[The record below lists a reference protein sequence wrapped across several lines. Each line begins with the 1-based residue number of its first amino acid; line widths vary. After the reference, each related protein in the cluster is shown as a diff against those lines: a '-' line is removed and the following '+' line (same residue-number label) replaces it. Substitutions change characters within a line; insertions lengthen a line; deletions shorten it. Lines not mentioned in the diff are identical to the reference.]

1 MPVAMLPVRP
11 MRSIVS
17 SASAEGRKELRRAVG
32 RGSSGFGMPGHDIG
46 RMRSE
51 DDSTE
56 RTDLEVQRI

>member
-1 MPVAMLPVRP
+1 M
-11 MRSIVS
+11 S